1 MFYAEITEATMEL
14 SDAEKQFQL
23 GLAKV
28 GLLEVNVS
36 QCFPVLLWR
45 SLRLKII
52 RKLPF
57 DNQISVVS
65 SASFIYRLT

>member
-1 MFYAEITEATMEL
+1 MQKLVGETTMDL
-14 SDAEKQFQL
+14 SNAEKQFQL

-57 DNQISVVS
+57 DHQIFVVS